1 MKTLYNILLIEDNPG
16 DVRLIE
22 ESLRTKNVQYEMT
35 RCETVDSA
43 VRAVTRYNPEDADL
57 PDLILLDYNL
67 PGGEARTVIKAAV
80 GNPALSNTRKA
91 VITSSVS
98 PRDRQ
103 DALRTGADC
112 FIYKAPD
119 LESFLTEVGEAI
131 VKLLAQST
139 AKDTA

>member
-1 MKTLYNILLIEDNPG
+1 MNKTSYNILLIEDNPG

-22 ESLRTKNVQYEMT
+22 ESLRTKNIPYEMT

-43 VRAVTRYNPEDADL
+43 VKAVTRYTPEDADL

-67 PGGEARTVIKAAV
+67 PGGEARTIIKAAV
-80 GNPALSNTRKA
+80 GNPALSKTPKA

-103 DALRTGADC
+103 DALHTGADC
-112 FIYKAPD
+112 FINKAPD
-119 LESFLTEVGEAI
+119 LESFLTEVGDAI
-131 VKLLAQST
+131 IKLLSESRRS
-139 AKDTA
+139 